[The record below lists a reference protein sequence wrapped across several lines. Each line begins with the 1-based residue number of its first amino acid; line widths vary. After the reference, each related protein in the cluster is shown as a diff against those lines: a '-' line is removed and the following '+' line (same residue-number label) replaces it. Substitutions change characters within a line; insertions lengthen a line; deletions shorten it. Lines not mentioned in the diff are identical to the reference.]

1 MHITKEAYL
10 LARGE
15 LNGLHFLYRFEYNDD
30 PASPIPEE
38 AVKEQHRLG
47 DICRAYAE
55 SQWMEVPYQT
65 KAWCFDLLDKAKTTN
80 EYLEAVKGWK
90 IRSKL

>member
-38 AVKEQHRLG
+38 AVKEQRRLG

-55 SQWMEVPYQT
+55 SQWMEVPYHT
-65 KAWCFDLLDKAKTTN
+65 KAWCYALLEKAKTSK
-80 EYLEAVKGWK
+80 EYLEAVKGWR
-90 IRSKL
+90 IRSKR

>member
-1 MHITKEAYL
+1 MHATKEEYL

-15 LNGLHFLYRFEYNDD
+15 LDGLHKIYQFEYTER
-30 PASPIPEE
+30 PSPIPEE
-38 AVKEQHRLG
+38 AVKEKHRLG

-65 KAWCFDLLDKAKTTN
+65 KAWCYDLLEKAQTSK
-80 EYLEAVKGWK
+80 EYLEAVMGWK